1 MDEYAISAII
11 GHYRNGATWE
21 QISEVTG
28 HSVEAIKQV
37 VINYIA
43 TLEK

>member
-11 GHYRNGATWE
+11 GFYRCGATLE

-28 HSVEAIKQV
+28 HSTEAIKQV
-37 VINYIA
+37 VINYLA
-43 TLEK
+43 TL